1 MPRINDRAKYVRLYN
16 RLILSTTATPAE
28 TVLSGFY
35 LHVGNFL

>member
-1 MPRINDRAKYVRLYN
+1 MPRINDRAKYVRLDN
-16 RLILSTTATPAE
+16 RLILSTTATLSY